1 MYNHFKNL
9 LGKENPDAPDISNT
23 FFNHKVSDPLPIKTN
38 QMTLEELQAC
48 LAKMSK
54 LKDPGP
60 NKILTMLWK
69 DHNFHTEL
77 LYFSNETLEG
87 NEPSVFSK
95 SNMITIPKKGDLSQ
109 PSNYKGITLTSITS
123 KICNS
128 LLLNCISKHLEPIL
142 RRNQNRFQK
151 GRSTLPDI
159 GFKKNY

>member
-1 MYNHFKNL
+1 
-9 LGKENPDAPDISNT
+9 
-23 FFNHKVSDPLPIKTN
+23 
-38 QMTLEELQAC
+38 MTLEELQTC

-54 LKDPGP
+54 LKDSGP
-60 NKILTMLWK
+60 YNIPIMLWK

-87 NEPSVFSK
+87 NEPSAFSK

-109 PSNYKGITLTSITS
+109 PSDYKSITLTSITS

-142 RRNQNRFQK
+142 RRNQNRFLK
-151 GRSTLPDI
+151 ERSTLPDI
-159 GFKKNY
+159 GFKTNY